1 MKKLF
6 VLSLLSN
13 FLLTGCGDNMPPDCS
28 NKETV
33 NLVKDISKTEL
44 IRQFEYLSNTNITQF
59 ETVRIGLEKL
69 RLGKFELLVNNI
81 RTVKKDEQS
90 KKYVCAAELIIPKIQ
105 EDGSDA
111 KHPITYT
118 SSLTDD
124 KSKIY
129 VEVHGLR

>member
-6 VLSLLSN
+6 VLSLLSS
-13 FLLTGCGDNMPPDCS
+13 FLLAGCGDNMPPDCS
-28 NKETV
+28 DKETI

-44 IRQFEYLSNTNITQF
+44 IKQFEHLSNTNITQF
-59 ETVRIGLEKL
+59 EAARIRLETL

-105 EDGSDA
+105 EESDA
-111 KHPITYT
+111 KFPITYT